1 MEKGGDELYQVKVF
15 QGFCI
20 EDDMNDWL
28 KEHKGINI
36 LKISHDS
43 FQMDFDV
50 YKTVVILYQE
60 LPSLCYI
67 KRKENN
73 NGIGQKV

>member
-1 MEKGGDELYQVKVF
+1 MYQVKVF

-43 FQMDFDV
+43 FQMNFDV
-50 YKTVVILYQE
+50 YKTIVILYQE
-60 LPSLCYI
+60 T
-67 KRKENN
+67 KGE
-73 NGIGQKV
+73 

>member
-1 MEKGGDELYQVKVF
+1 MVNDNMFPCEWLYLEKGGDELYQVKVF

-36 LKISHDS
+36 LNISHDS

-50 YKTVVILYQE
+50 YKTVAILYQE
-60 LPSLCYI
+60 T
-67 KRKENN
+67 KGE
-73 NGIGQKV
+73 